1 MSKLIGIVGD
11 TGTGKSTS
19 VRHLDPKTTFYVNV
33 ASKEMPFRGS
43 AKIYNVAAKNY
54 IEIENP
60 KQIESVL
67 QQVHEKAPHIK
78 SVIIDDANY
87 LMGFTLIKKAT
98 EVGFT
103 KFSLMAQDMLNM
115 LMKAKKLRDDLT
127 IFYMC
132 HPEAVMDEEKIISYK
147 MKTSG
152 KAIDT
157 QIKLDGLFSTVLYTY
172 VETDKDGKSTY
183 QFLTNRM
190 GLYPAKSPDGMFE
203 ELLIPNNLEIVSQ
216 KVNAYYNEEQ

>member
-19 VRHLDPKTTFYVNV
+19 VRALDPASNFYINV
-33 ASKEMPFRGS
+33 ASKELPFKGS
-43 AKIYNVAAKNY
+43 SKIYNTESKNY

-60 KQIESVL
+60 RQIEQVL
-67 QQVHEKAPHIK
+67 QQITEKAPHIK
-78 SVIIDDANY
+78 TVVIDDANY

-115 LMKAKKLRDDLT
+115 LMKAKKLRDDLV

-132 HPEAVMDEEKIISYK
+132 HPEPVFDDEKIVAYK

-157 QIKLDGLFSTVLYTY
+157 QIKLDGLFSTVLYTQ
-172 VETDKDGKSTY
+172 VDTDKDGKSTY
-183 QFLTNRM
+183 QFLTNRKD
-190 GLYPAKSPDGMFE
+190 LYPAKSPDGMFE
-203 ELLIPNNLEIVSQ
+203 DLLIPNDLSIVLE
-216 KVNAYYNEEQ
+216 KVNKYYNEP

>member
-19 VRHLDPKTTFYVNV
+19 VKSLDPKTNFYINV
-33 ASKEMPFRGS
+33 ASKELPFKGS
-43 AKIYNVAAKNY
+43 SKIYNTDSKNY
-54 IEIENP
+54 IEIENAR
-60 KQIESVL
+60 QIEQVL
-67 QQVHEKAPHIK
+67 TQINEKAPHIK
-78 SVIIDDANY
+78 TVVIDDANY

-115 LMKAKKLRDDLT
+115 LMKCKKLRDDLV

-132 HPEAVMDEEKIISYK
+132 HPEPVFDDEKIVGYK

-157 QIKLDGLFSTVLYTY
+157 QIKLDGLFSTVLYTS

-183 QFLTNRM
+183 QFLTNRKD
-190 GLYPAKSPDGMFE
+190 LFPAKSPEGMFE
-203 ELLIPNNLEIVSQ
+203 DLLIPNDLSIVLNN
-216 KVNAYYNEEQ
+216 VNQYYNEI

>member
-19 VRHLDPKTTFYVNV
+19 VRTLDPATTFYVNV
-33 ASKEMPFRGS
+33 ASKELPFKGS
-43 AKIYNVAAKNY
+43 GRIYNVGAKNY
-54 IEIENP
+54 IELENP

-67 QQVHEKAPHIK
+67 QQIHEKAPHIK
-78 SVIIDDANY
+78 HIVIDDANY

-98 EVGFT
+98 EIGFT

-115 LMKAKKLRDDLT
+115 LMKAKRLREDLI

-132 HPEAVMDEEKIISYK
+132 HPEAVHDDERIVGYK

-183 QFLTNRM
+183 QFLTNRKD
-190 GLYPAKSPDGMFE
+190 LFPAKSPEGMFE
-203 ELLIPNNLEIVSQ
+203 EILIPNDLKIVAE
-216 KVNAYYNEEQ
+216 KVNEYYN